1 MELKNKTM
9 QAVKWNFLATA
20 LGTVVGIVQLWALSH
35 ILAPAQYGIISVAL
49 MVVTFFNIF
58 IDFGISNAII
68 RRQNITE
75 LELSSLYAINVG
87 LGVATF
93 LAVYFSSP
101 LIAIFFKSP
110 ELEFQ
115 IRIMSFLF
123 LMAPFGQQQRAILAR
138 DMRFNFIAIVTIVTL
153 LTNFV
158 VVVGLAL
165 LYQKAWAASVAFL
178 VSGAVN
184 AAIFFIHSLRER
196 KFSLRFSWPAAKPH
210 IRYSLQ
216 LVSDSMI
223 NVVSINTY
231 PALMARLVSLSAIG
245 GYNIANSISIM
256 LIERL
261 KPVLTQALFPAFAK
275 IQNDD
280 SRLATNFL
288 LVTTYGSLVNF
299 PLLVGM
305 FVASSSIVA
314 TFFNAEWQFI
324 DSLVKILCLVGIFRS
339 LDVPVISLLLVKAK
353 MYLNVRMGIVKLVTG
368 AALAYLLGTRYGITG
383 IVCSFLIVQ
392 IGNTVLGYFVL
403 VRACL
408 QGLGRAYIKAV
419 LIPLA
424 QALPIL
430 LVSGLITLYPP
441 SAHPS
446 VNLAL
451 VVGAGVLAYLLG
463 LYFSPFA
470 VVREFVGLASRNVSP
485 KLETLLLRRAK

>member
-1 MELKNKTM
+1 M
-9 QAVKWNFLATA
+9 
-20 LGTVVGIVQLWALSH
+20 
-35 ILAPAQYGIISVAL
+35 
-49 MVVTFFNIF
+49 
-58 IDFGISNAII
+58 
-68 RRQNITE
+68 
-75 LELSSLYAINVG
+75 
-87 LGVATF
+87 
-93 LAVYFSSP
+93 
-101 LIAIFFKSP
+101 
-110 ELEFQ
+110 
-115 IRIMSFLF
+115 
-123 LMAPFGQQQRAILAR
+123 
-138 DMRFNFIAIVTIVTL
+138 
-153 LTNFV
+153 
-158 VVVGLAL
+158 
-165 LYQKAWAASVAFL
+165 
-178 VSGAVN
+178 
-184 AAIFFIHSLRER
+184 
-196 KFSLRFSWPAAKPH
+196 
-210 IRYSLQ
+210 
-216 LVSDSMI
+216 
-223 NVVSINTY
+223 
-231 PALMARLVSLSAIG
+231 
-245 GYNIANSISIM
+245 
-256 LIERL
+256 
-261 KPVLTQALFPAFAK
+261 FPAFAK

-368 AALAYLLGTRYGITG
+368 VALAYLLGTRYGITG